1 MKYKIYLS
9 ENKLSSDE
17 KKFLLEKIP
26 YIDESIYLVK
36 ILKKRIEIFSKAKKK
51 FFFFIIKKK
60 IYSLIKFLKRQRGL
74 LKKEI
79 VYESKKR
86 DITKKFDAY
95 KYLIDNGSL
104 IKLFDGVY
112 SLQKNL
118 LKLSNNFDKQFL
130 QYSKK
135 AGYKEVKYPGILQ
148 TNSLISNSY
157 VHTFPNHCLLVSN
170 FKRNNKILRN
180 VTKIKINEYKKIK
193 NSLANPE
200 LILSPTVCYNC
211 FETIK
216 KKNLKRKIKLT
227 SITKCYRY
235 ESLNYYQLE
244 RLKVYEMRELM
255 FFGNDKFIK
264 RQIENGINFF
274 IKFLNKNKLVFRII
288 TATDPFFLQSMDN
301 KKIFQLTNK
310 LKYELEMFL
319 PYEKKWIAVGSF
331 NNHLNTL
338 TKKYEIKINK
348 KVCYSGCIGIGYERF
363 LYSYFS
369 QKKLY
374 KFK

>member
-9 ENKLSSDE
+9 ENKFSSDE

-157 VHTFPNHCLLVSN
+157 VHTFPNHCS
-170 FKRNNKILRN
+170 LRN
-180 VTKIKINEYKKIK
+180 TN
-193 NSLANPE
+193 
-200 LILSPTVCYNC
+200 TH
-211 FETIK
+211 
-216 KKNLKRKIKLT
+216 
-227 SITKCYRY
+227 
-235 ESLNYYQLE
+235 
-244 RLKVYEMRELM
+244 
-255 FFGNDKFIK
+255 
-264 RQIENGINFF
+264 
-274 IKFLNKNKLVFRII
+274 FR
-288 TATDPFFLQSMDN
+288 
-301 KKIFQLTNK
+301 
-310 LKYELEMFL
+310 
-319 PYEKKWIAVGSF
+319 
-331 NNHLNTL
+331 
-338 TKKYEIKINK
+338 
-348 KVCYSGCIGIGYERF
+348 
-363 LYSYFS
+363 
-369 QKKLY
+369 
-374 KFK
+374 